1 MDHPEKL
8 LDQEVTLTM
17 PIKFVTAILRAT
29 QEAAI
34 FQAIKLAEDDCDE
47 NETPIRLAILN
58 CYEEVHKILTEVHDQ
73 ILKPEDMVRIQ
84 KFARALNENE
94 GVRN

>member
-8 LDQEVTLTM
+8 LDQEVTISM
-17 PIKFVTAILRAT
+17 PIKFVTAILRAM

-34 FQAIKLAEDDCDE
+34 YQTMRIADSDCDE
-47 NETPIRLAILN
+47 EETPIRIALIR
-58 CYEEVHKILTEVHDQ
+58 CYEEVYGIMQKVHDEV
-73 ILKPEDMVRIQ
+73 LKPEDIARIQ